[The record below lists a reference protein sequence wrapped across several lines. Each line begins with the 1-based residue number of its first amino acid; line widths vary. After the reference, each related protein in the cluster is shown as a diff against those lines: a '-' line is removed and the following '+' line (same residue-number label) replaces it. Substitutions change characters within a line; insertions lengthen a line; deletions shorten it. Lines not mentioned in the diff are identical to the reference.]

1 MLDWHN
7 SLTLNLYIHRTDNN
21 RSSAQIIST
30 EIQSRVR
37 WVHLFDSEKQS
48 GDVGA
53 HFKFST
59 LKSITESRR
68 VCSLE
73 HVGNAAGLASADH
86 SEPDYLSGRAGI
98 VGAQQSD
105 FLTRLNL
112 HSVRLRTWDRDPAW
126 NKQQTD
132 SSFSWQRITG
142 FIRFRSIANDY
153 QYLLRLQR
161 STAVNTVEFL
171 IVRMIVLLWWCF
183 ITLSSCH
190 GVRRGGEC
198 VHTVFTDQFHSGSL

>member
-1 MLDWHN
+1 MLYWYN
-7 SLTLNLYIHRTDNN
+7 NLTLNLYIRWTDNN

-59 LKSITESRR
+59 LKSITEFCMF
-68 VCSLE
+68 CSLE

-142 FIRFRSIANDY
+142 FIRFS
-153 QYLLRLQR
+153 
-161 STAVNTVEFL
+161 STVN
-171 IVRMIVLLWWCF
+171 
-183 ITLSSCH
+183 H
-190 GVRRGGEC
+190 
-198 VHTVFTDQFHSGSL
+198 